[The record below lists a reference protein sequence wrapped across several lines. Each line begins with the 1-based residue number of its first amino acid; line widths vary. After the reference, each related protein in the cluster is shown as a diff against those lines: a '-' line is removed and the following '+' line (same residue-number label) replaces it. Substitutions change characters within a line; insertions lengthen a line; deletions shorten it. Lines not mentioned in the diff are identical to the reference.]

1 MWLRSMSATVLRHDK
16 TDPERLLEAHGEFA
30 QAHRCSSFMSMTNL
44 KEGQEAGYLLLVAR
58 GRPHPD
64 YPTGPCFYLRGA
76 SMLQEGRKTLR
87 LKTEGFGEHVSDCP
101 S

>member
-30 QAHRCSSFMSMTNL
+30 QAHRCSSFMQMTSL
-44 KEGQEAGYLLLVAR
+44 KEGQPRRQVTDG
-58 GRPHPD
+58 
-64 YPTGPCFYLRGA
+64 TT
-76 SMLQEGRKTLR
+76 QEGGRTPTTRRGKYAAGGAKTLR